1 MEVLAGSI
9 FPLDLLPKSVMT
21 FLQFTPF
28 PYMIYY
34 PIAILVGKVD
44 IFMATRIIFQSLALL
59 FIYYWFTI
67 KICARGLKIYAA
79 VGI

>member
-1 MEVLAGSI
+1 
-9 FPLDLLPKSVMT
+9 MT

-34 PIAILVGKVD
+34 PIAILVGRVD
-44 IFMATRIIFQSLALL
+44 LMSAAKIFLQSLAVLG
-59 FIYYWFTI
+59 FWYYIVMKVW
-67 KICARGLKIYAA
+67 KKGLKNYAA

>member
-1 MEVLAGSI
+1 
-9 FPLDLLPKSVMT
+9 
-21 FLQFTPF
+21 
-28 PYMIYY
+28 MIYY

-67 KICARGLKIYAA
+67 KIWRKGLKIYAA